1 MLKHAVKTMN
11 NIRLKHKLL
20 ILVLLC
26 VLIPLIVTNSGILW
40 SMRQGLK
47 KEQEQKRQ
55 NVLDRLE
62 SELRERIN
70 QQLTI
75 ADYLN
80 RNEKLKRFLN
90 RSYQSPSEYYE
101 SYVHLMQDDVIHYY
115 YLALSAYSITI
126 CTENST
132 IVNGTYFV
140 KAEDVKASSWYR
152 SFTASSSPAVLYP
165 YFEDGSESSGYIEKG
180 RKLAA
185 LQALDYC
192 GEGNIIFLELGYQSL
207 AECIENFCDGV
218 GYCLCDGDRI
228 LFSSEEKNSQSQDFR
243 QLTDA
248 QKEEFPIAKEVDLYG
263 TTISIRLQE
272 EDFIMFDAL
281 WAQKGL
287 IFLLYILNLIVPT
300 FYIYILYRSL
310 HDRIATTQ
318 NYLNR
323 LKEGAYEVIPSQ
335 EARDEIGG
343 MVQSYNLMV
352 TRIKELIEVV
362 FKNKEQAQS
371 LEIAKKQAELHALQ
385 SQLNPHFIFNALESI
400 RMHSI
405 LKKETETAQILESF
419 AILMRSNIQW
429 NEDFVTVEEE
439 CSNVRRYLEIQKYRF
454 GERMEFFLYIQES
467 CLQQRIPRF
476 MVINF
481 VENACIHGI
490 ENSLGG
496 GSVTVMVSE
505 DDSSLYV
512 EIMDKGSGMEAEA
525 LESLRELVEQADVS
539 YIQKAGKSIGI
550 ANTVVR
556 MKQYYGEGIVIDINS
571 TVGEGTEISI
581 QVPKEGRQGYD
592 SGTPC
597 G

>member
-1 MLKHAVKTMN
+1 MLKHAIKTMN

-55 NVLDRLE
+55 NVVDRLE

-90 RSYQSPSEYYE
+90 RSYHSPSEYYE

-152 SFTASSSPAVLYP
+152 SFTASPSPAVLYP

-185 LQALDYC
+185 IQALDYC

-228 LFSSEEKNSQSQDFR
+228 LFSSEEKNSQSQDFQ

-248 QKEEFPIAKEVDLYG
+248 QKEEFPIAKELDLYG

-287 IFLLYILNLIVPT
+287 IFLLYILNLILPT

-419 AILMRSNIQW
+419 ASLMRSNIQW

-454 GERMEFFLYIQES
+454 GERLEFFLYIQES
-467 CLQQRIPRF
+467 CWQQRIPRF

-525 LESLRELVEQADVS
+525 LEALRELVERADVS